1 MPDTALLLGAL
12 VVIFAALAAGLQQQL
27 RAMQR
32 ALNIVQRDI
41 AENHSELI
49 KINIALQTIKQRT
62 ANSAK
67 DNHVDEFVEID
78 SDQWLDDQDHRQLRN
93 LKPL

>member
-12 VVIFAALAAGLQQQL
+12 FVILAALAAALYQQL
-27 RAMQR
+27 RAMRQ
-32 ALNIVQRDI
+32 ALNNAQRDI
-41 AENHSELI
+41 AESHRELA

-62 ANSAK
+62 ANTAK

-78 SDQWLDDQDHRQLRN
+78 SDQWLDDQDNRELRN

>member
-1 MPDTALLLGAL
+1 MPDTVLPLGAFGLIFVAL
-12 VVIFAALAAGLQQQL
+12 VGLYRQL
-27 RAMQR
+27 RTMQR
-32 ALNIVQRDI
+32 ALDATQRDI

-49 KINIALQTIKQRT
+49 KISIALQTIKQRT

-78 SDQWLDDQDHRQLRN
+78 SDQWLDDQDHRELRN

>member
-1 MPDTALLLGAL
+1 MPDTVLSLGAFGLIFVAL
-12 VVIFAALAAGLQQQL
+12 VALYRQL
-27 RAMQR
+27 RTMQR
-32 ALNIVQRDI
+32 ALDTTQRDI
-41 AENHSELI
+41 AESHRELA

-62 ANSAK
+62 ANTAK

-78 SDQWLDDQDHRQLRN
+78 SDQWLDDQDHRELRN

>member
-1 MPDTALLLGAL
+1 MPDTALLLGTL
-12 VVIFAALAAGLQQQL
+12 VVIFAALAAVLQQQL

-32 ALNIVQRDI
+32 AIDATQRDI

>member
-1 MPDTALLLGAL
+1 MPDTALLLGTL
-12 VVIFAALAAGLQQQL
+12 FVIFAALAAALQQQL
-27 RAMQR
+27 RTMQR
-32 ALNIVQRDI
+32 ALDTVQRDM

-67 DNHVDEFVEID
+67 DNHVDEFFEID
-78 SDQWLDDQDHRQLRN
+78 SDQWLDDQDNRELRN